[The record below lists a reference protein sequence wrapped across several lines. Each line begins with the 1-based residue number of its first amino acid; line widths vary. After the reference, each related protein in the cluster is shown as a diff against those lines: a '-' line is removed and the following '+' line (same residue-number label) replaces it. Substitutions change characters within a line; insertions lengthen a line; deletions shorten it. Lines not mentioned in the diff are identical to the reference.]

1 MTNKDFDYRDAIKA
15 LNCEM
20 SEILPAL
27 HHRIAE
33 EIATWYREDD
43 GIKSPLGY
51 TFEDLNKFSNCGAD
65 YEELQ
70 YALLGAGMEV
80 DRLLEEI
87 ERLRGNVD
95 RTDDSPNSTSA

>member
-15 LNCEM
+15 LNHEM
-20 SEILPAL
+20 SDMLSAR
-27 HHRIAE
+27 HRRTAE
-33 EIATWYREDD
+33 EISTWYREED

-51 TFEDLNKFSNCGAD
+51 TFDDLNKFSNCGAD

-70 YALLGAGMEV
+70 CALLGAGMEV

-87 ERLRGNVD
+87 EQLRGIVD
-95 RTDDSPNSTSA
+95 RRGFSHAR